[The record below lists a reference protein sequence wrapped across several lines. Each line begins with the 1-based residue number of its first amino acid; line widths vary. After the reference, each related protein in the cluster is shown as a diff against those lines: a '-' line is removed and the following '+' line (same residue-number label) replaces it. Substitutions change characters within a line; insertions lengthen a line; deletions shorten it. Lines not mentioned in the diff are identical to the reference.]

1 VSFIVTVEKVHAGQG
16 TVTNSHKQAQQAA
29 KRPPHVENVK
39 KTNLQSRLASIQ
51 N

>member
-39 KTNLQSRLASIQ
+39 KKQIYNQD
-51 N
+51 